1 MKRFFLLI
9 SLLLSLPV
17 FTLAQAPELFAFEGY
32 LFSEDSVPVENA
44 YLINYRTLKIVATD
58 STGYFKTLVQQGDSL
73 MINHLTLSPKV
84 IHAHPGKAKNNL
96 IHVPFR
102 TYLIKPVVAMDYTI
116 QMKHFEKN
124 MTLLRQQLAK
134 LGYHAPVRTNAYDNP
149 YNPDAVNPGVSL
161 NLSELIR
168 LIKKKK

>member
-1 MKRFFLLI
+1 MLLA
-9 SLLLSLPV
+9 LPV
-17 FTLAQAPELFAFEGY
+17 FALAQSPELFAFEGY

-58 STGYFKTLVQQGDSL
+58 STGYFKTFVQQGDSL

-84 IHAHPGKAKNNL
+84 VHAHAGKAKNNV
-96 IHVPFR
+96 ICVPFR

-124 MTLLRQQLAK
+124 MKLLYQQLAK
-134 LGYHAPVRTNAYDNP
+134 LGYHAPARSNTYGNP

-161 NLSELIR
+161 NISELIR